1 MVIEYDSGETVHS
14 VAGGTGSEVDIRFEK
29 NIVKF
34 PPAYIT
40 LSARKTFRIFNKS
53 DIKVSINSYWSILIA
68 NSHFKGTL

>member
-1 MVIEYDSGETVHS
+1 MGDIKGEIAIEYDTGEVVYS
-14 VAGGTGSEVDIRFEK
+14 QVRGVGTEVDIRFEK

-53 DIKVSINSYWSILIA
+53 DIKV
-68 NSHFKGTL
+68 

>member
-1 MVIEYDSGETVHS
+1 MYSQVRGK
-14 VAGGTGSEVDIRFEK
+14 GSEVDIRFEK

-53 DIKVSINSYWSILIA
+53 DIKVFIHI
-68 NSHFKGTL
+68 